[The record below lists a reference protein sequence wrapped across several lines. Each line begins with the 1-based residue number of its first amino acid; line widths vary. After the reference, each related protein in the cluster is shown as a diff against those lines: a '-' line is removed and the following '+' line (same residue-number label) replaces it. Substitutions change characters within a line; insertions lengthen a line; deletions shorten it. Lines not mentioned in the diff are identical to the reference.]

1 MMPINISFSM
11 NFGSLRLVSL
21 SEQPPFGKEL
31 DIQMTDCYLSISANL
46 VFKVFP
52 YLFDLGNWNGFWVC
66 LCRVVFTYYC
76 YQLSLTHISL
86 ASFLWDTDKQNSHRW
101 DAAKR
106 GAPSGAFLFALRNF
120 IEK

>member
-52 YLFDLGNWNGFWVC
+52 YLFDTLVIGTDFGSACAGWF
-66 LCRVVFTYYC
+66 
-76 YQLSLTHISL
+76 SLIIAISSL
-86 ASFLWDTDKQNSHRW
+86 
-101 DAAKR
+101 
-106 GAPSGAFLFALRNF
+106 
-120 IEK
+120 